1 MTTASPLY
9 RHRALLLGVA
19 HLSPTGKGSL
29 RLEAQGL
36 FTKRARPLGRRHL
49 RPGLYQVALWPRTD
63 LEGFVSSVTVA
74 SWSLLRPAPIGEVP
88 STPLR
93 FTLLG
98 EWQGEEEGLGRVLV
112 VPLDSAR
119 VPSFSLSFLLACPPP
134 PIEGAVVAFGRV
146 ERGRLVAEGLVPL
159 CLREPGG

>member
-88 STPLR
+88 STVVKGIIVY
-93 FTLLG
+93 FTADARPPPTVKDGSTGPGGPDQGKARG
-98 EWQGEEEGLGRVLV
+98 ELS
-112 VPLDSAR
+112 VPLGDR
-119 VPSFSLSFLLACPPP
+119 P
-134 PIEGAVVAFGRV
+134 FGRQAPRL
-146 ERGRLVAEGLVPL
+146 RGGCEVVN
-159 CLREPGG
+159 